1 MSAML
6 RMTFGKCKTKKRIT
20 ENISS
25 FTLAFIQINLT
36 DDQKNDGGLISVG
49 NIFLLLH
56 GKIDRGIQNQKN
68 QEGHEYDENKSAFK
82 KKFADDIIV
91 VSCIFLIT

>member
-1 MSAML
+1 
-6 RMTFGKCKTKKRIT
+6 MTFGQCKTKKRIT

-36 DDQKNDGGLISVG
+36 DDQKNDGRLISVR

-56 GKIDRGIQNQKN
+56 CKIDRGIQNQKN

>member
-1 MSAML
+1 ML
-6 RMTFGKCKTKKRIT
+6 RMTFGQCKTKKRIT

-25 FTLAFIQINLT
+25 FTLVFIQINLT
-36 DDQKNDGGLISVG
+36 DDQKNDGGLISVR

-68 QEGHEYDENKSAFK
+68 QEGHEYDENKSAIK
-82 KKFADDIIV
+82 KRFADDIIV
-91 VSCIFLIT
+91 ESCIFLIT